1 METPLKFKLET
12 KLIVPVSLIC
22 TVPLKTEIVCAVPGV
37 NSVPLMLIIVK
48 VSSTSASLSPAN
60 GSKTTDTSSL
70 VAYASSTAIGASLIG
85 FTVILSVAF
94 AVFSPSV
101 IV

>member
-70 VAYASSTAIGASLIG
+70 VAYASSTAIGS
-85 FTVILSVAF
+85 
-94 AVFSPSV
+94 VFSALQLLITKVTATLVKPA
-101 IV
+101 